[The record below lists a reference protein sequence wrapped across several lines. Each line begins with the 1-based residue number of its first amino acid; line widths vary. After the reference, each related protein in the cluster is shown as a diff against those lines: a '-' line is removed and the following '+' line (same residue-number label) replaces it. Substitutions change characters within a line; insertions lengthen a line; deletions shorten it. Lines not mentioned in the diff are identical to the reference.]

1 MTLNKARILSSEN
14 DASVKQEQNTN
25 INIKIKPPLKTASV
39 PMSSNSPSLN
49 SSNVNFT
56 QMSKPCNATPTM
68 TTQSIYQS
76 QPQIN
81 SPPRGGSECPQ
92 LPSVI
97 VQERGIADIGNEID
111 ELETKNKFLEMI
123 IEMYEDNPLKINSY
137 LICKNELLMNMIK
150 LLTDCDKVEIVIDD
164 CEASCGCLSTN
175 EKSLMKITKILITK
189 DDKTEDFKYKYN
201 DIYTQFIKYGISL
214 KLTT

>member
-39 PMSSNSPSLN
+39 PVSSNNPSL
-49 SSNVNFT
+49 NFT
-56 QMSKPCNATPTM
+56 QMNKPCNATPTM
-68 TTQSIYQS
+68 TTSSIYQS

-81 SPPRGGSECPQ
+81 N
-92 LPSVI
+92 PSVA

-137 LICKNELLMNMIK
+137 LICKNELLMSMIK
-150 LLTDCDKVEIVIDD
+150 LLTNCDKVEIVIDD
-164 CEASCGCLSTN
+164 CEASCGCLSN
-175 EKSLMKITKILITK
+175 NDKSLMKITKILITK

-214 KLTT
+214 KLTI

>member
-81 SPPRGGSECPQ
+81 N
-92 LPSVI
+92 PSVI
-97 VQERGIADIGNEID
+97 VQERGIADIGNELD

-150 LLTDCDKVEIVIDD
+150 LLTNCDKVEIVIDD
-164 CEASCGCLSTN
+164 CDASCGCLSN
-175 EKSLMKITKILITK
+175 NDKSLMKITKILITK
-189 DDKTEDFKYKYN
+189 DDKTEDFKYKFN

-214 KLTT
+214 KLTI

>member
-81 SPPRGGSECPQ
+81 N
-92 LPSVI
+92 PSVI

-150 LLTDCDKVEIVIDD
+150 LLTNCDKVEIVIDD
-164 CEASCGCLSTN
+164 CDASCGCLSN
-175 EKSLMKITKILITK
+175 NDKSLMKITKILITK
-189 DDKTEDFKYKYN
+189 DDKTEDFKYKFN

-214 KLTT
+214 KLTI

>member
-1 MTLNKARILSSEN
+1 MTLNRARILSSEN

-39 PMSSNSPSLN
+39 PVSSNNPSL
-49 SSNVNFT
+49 NFT
-56 QMSKPCNATPTM
+56 QMNKPCNATPTM
-68 TTQSIYQS
+68 TTSSIYQS

-81 SPPRGGSECPQ
+81 N
-92 LPSVI
+92 PSVS
-97 VQERGIADIGNEID
+97 VQERGIADLGNEID

-137 LICKNELLMNMIK
+137 LICKNELLMSMIK
-150 LLTDCDKVEIVIDD
+150 LLTNCDKVEIVIDD
-164 CEASCGCLSTN
+164 CEASCGCLSN
-175 EKSLMKITKILITK
+175 NDKSLMKITKILITK

-201 DIYTQFIKYGISL
+201 DIYTQFMKYGVSL
-214 KLTT
+214 KLTI

>member
-39 PMSSNSPSLN
+39 PVSSNNPSL
-49 SSNVNFT
+49 NFT
-56 QMSKPCNATPTM
+56 QMNKPCNATPTM
-68 TTQSIYQS
+68 TTSSIYQS

-81 SPPRGGSECPQ
+81 N
-92 LPSVI
+92 PSVA

-137 LICKNELLMNMIK
+137 LICKNELLMSMIK
-150 LLTDCDKVEIVIDD
+150 LLTNCDKVEIVIDD
-164 CEASCGCLSTN
+164 CEASCGCLSNN
-175 EKSLMKITKILITK
+175 EGTKSPFAKQNKSLMKITKILITK

-214 KLTT
+214 KLTI

>member
-25 INIKIKPPLKTASV
+25 INIKIKPPLKTASIPV
-39 PMSSNSPSLN
+39 STNNPSL
-49 SSNVNFT
+49 NFT
-56 QMSKPCNATPTM
+56 QMNKPHNASPTM
-68 TTQSIYQS
+68 TTSLSNERAVSASIYQS
-76 QPQIN
+76 QPQTN
-81 SPPRGGSECPQ
+81 N
-92 LPSVI
+92 PSVM
-97 VQERGIADIGNEID
+97 VQDRGIADIGNELD
-111 ELETKNKFLEMI
+111 ELETKNQFLEMI
-123 IEMYEDNPLKINSY
+123 IEMYEQNPLKINSY

-150 LLTDCDKVEIVIDD
+150 LLTNCDKVEIVIDD
-164 CEASCGCLSTN
+164 CDASCGCTSN

-214 KLTT
+214 KLTI

>member
-39 PMSSNSPSLN
+39 PISSNSPSLN

-81 SPPRGGSECPQ
+81 N
-92 LPSVI
+92 PSVI

-150 LLTDCDKVEIVIDD
+150 LLTNCDKVEIVIDD
-164 CEASCGCLSTN
+164 CDASCGCLSN
-175 EKSLMKITKILITK
+175 NDKSLMKITKILITK

-214 KLTT
+214 KLTI

>member
-39 PMSSNSPSLN
+39 PISSNNPNL
-49 SSNVNFT
+49 NFT
-56 QMSKPCNATPTM
+56 QPMKANNVSSTM

-81 SPPRGGSECPQ
+81 N
-92 LPSVI
+92 PSVM
-97 VQERGIADIGNEID
+97 VQDRGISDLGNELD

-123 IEMYEDNPLKINSY
+123 IEMYEENPLKINSY

-164 CEASCGCLSTN
+164 CDASCGCLSN
-175 EKSLMKITKILITK
+175 DKSLMKISKILITK

-201 DIYTQFIKYGISL
+201 NIYTQFIKYGISL
-214 KLTT
+214 KLTI

>member
-25 INIKIKPPLKTASV
+25 INIKIKPPLKTASIPV
-39 PMSSNSPSLN
+39 STNNPSL
-49 SSNVNFT
+49 NFT
-56 QMSKPCNATPTM
+56 QMNKPHNASPTM
-68 TTQSIYQS
+68 TTSSIYQS
-76 QPQIN
+76 QPQTN
-81 SPPRGGSECPQ
+81 N
-92 LPSVI
+92 PSVM
-97 VQERGIADIGNEID
+97 VQDRGIADIGNELD

-123 IEMYEDNPLKINSY
+123 IEMYEQNPLKINSY

-150 LLTDCDKVEIVIDD
+150 LLTNCDKVEIVIDD
-164 CEASCGCLSTN
+164 CDASCGCTSN
-175 EKSLMKITKILITK
+175 EKSLMKISKILITK

-214 KLTT
+214 KLTI

>member
-81 SPPRGGSECPQ
+81 N
-92 LPSVI
+92 PSVI

-150 LLTDCDKVEIVIDD
+150 LLTNCDKVEIVIDD
-164 CEASCGCLSTN
+164 CDASCGCLSN
-175 EKSLMKITKILITK
+175 NDKSLMKITKILITK

-214 KLTT
+214 KLTI

>member
-39 PMSSNSPSLN
+39 PISSNSPSLN

-81 SPPRGGSECPQ
+81 N
-92 LPSVI
+92 PSVI
-97 VQERGIADIGNEID
+97 VQERGIADIGNELD

-150 LLTDCDKVEIVIDD
+150 LLTNCDKVEIVIDD
-164 CEASCGCLSTN
+164 CDASCGCLSN
-175 EKSLMKITKILITK
+175 NDKSLMKITKILITK
-189 DDKTEDFKYKYN
+189 DDKTEDFKYKFN

-214 KLTT
+214 KLTI

>member
-39 PMSSNSPSLN
+39 PISSNSPSLN

-81 SPPRGGSECPQ
+81 N
-92 LPSVI
+92 PSVI
-97 VQERGIADIGNEID
+97 VQERGIADIGNELD

-150 LLTDCDKVEIVIDD
+150 LLTNCDKVEIVIDD
-164 CEASCGCLSTN
+164 CDASCGCLSN
-175 EKSLMKITKILITK
+175 NDKSLMKITKILITK

-214 KLTT
+214 KLTI